1 MYQTPEFNLPQYL
14 ADNSE
19 RKDSVAPFVALMF
32 HRETKTAP
40 PTPYIEY
47 PKAVKRA
54 DGSDAI
60 ANSAEEEAAFI
71 AADRDAVAGGGAA
84 SGSSEE
90 SAEAPKRGPGRPR
103 ASAE

>member
-1 MYQTPEFNLPQYL
+1 MYQTPEFNLQQYL
-14 ADNSE
+14 AESND
-19 RKDSVAPFVALMF
+19 RKDSVAPYAALMVN
-32 HRETKTAP
+32 RETKTAP
-40 PTPYIEY
+40 PTPFIEY

-90 SAEAPKRGPGRPR
+90 SPEAPKRGPGRPK